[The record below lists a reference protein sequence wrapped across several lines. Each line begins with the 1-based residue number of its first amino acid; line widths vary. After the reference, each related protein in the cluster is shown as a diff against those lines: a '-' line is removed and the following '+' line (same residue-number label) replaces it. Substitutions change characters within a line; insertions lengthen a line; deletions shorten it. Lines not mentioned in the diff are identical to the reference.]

1 MKSISRSVAMLVA
14 TAALLPLLIYGL
26 VSVRTLRTGTERS
39 VVAGNVA
46 VATRAAEQIEQYVAD
61 SVRTLQAA
69 ASEVQGTF
77 LQPWQQERILRNF
90 VLTFPA
96 YREITLYDGAG
107 QPLSSSRLV
116 AAPLSPDHLGTA
128 AEGRARLAPIEI
140 DDDLLP
146 KASVTVPIAAPGETA
161 RWMVGELRLEEM
173 WRVVD
178 RLRIGE
184 HGFALLVDQRGRLIA
199 HGDPDEKGRI
209 ARGED
214 VLDHPLA
221 RRALGRETKVPAS
234 LEYAD
239 ARGRRTLAVSAPL
252 PSLGW
257 TIIVEQPARE
267 AYALSLGLERLL
279 LAAIAL
285 SALLTIGAGYYWG
298 RSFIEPITALMQ
310 GTTALAEGRLDT
322 RVRIDR
328 EDEFKHL
335 GDAFNTMADR
345 LSTLQEQTRKQER
358 QAMFGRVAAGLVHDL
373 SHPIQN
379 IGNNCRLMLKMYDD
393 AEYRETFR
401 RTVERELQIV
411 KRVLEDLRNL
421 ARPIP
426 LERFPL
432 DVSRLLGEI
441 VESMR
446 SLADAAGLTL
456 AYEPAGGPLVIEGDM
471 FALGRVVRNLV
482 LNAIQATTPGGRV
495 TVRAAREGEQVRIE
509 VADTGCGIAPD
520 RLDAIF
526 DDFVTTKRRGLG
538 LGLPIARKIVEQL
551 GGSITVRSD
560 VGRGTAFTIA
570 FAAVERRGDAGQ
582 DATGPPGALPGGR

>member
-1 MKSISRSVAMLVA
+1 MKSISRSIAMLVA

-26 VSVRTLRTGTERS
+26 VSLRTLRTGTEQS

-46 VATRAAEQIEQYVAD
+46 VATRAAEQIELYIAD
-61 SVRTLQAA
+61 SLQILQAA
-69 ASEVQGTF
+69 GNEVQGTY

-90 VLTFPA
+90 VLTFPTF
-96 YREITLYDGAG
+96 REITLYDREGR
-107 QPLSSSRLV
+107 PVSSSRLSPR
-116 AAPLSPDHLGTA
+116 PLSPLPASDTS
-128 AEGRARLAPIEI
+128 ARGPVLAPMQI

-146 KASVTVPIAAPGETA
+146 RASVTLPVTLRDDGV
-161 RWMVGELRLEEM
+161 WWLGGELRLEEM

-184 HGFALLVDQRGRLIA
+184 RGYALLVDEAGRLIA
-199 HGDPDEKGRI
+199 HGDPDEKARI

-221 RRALGRETKVPAS
+221 RRTLGRQTRVPGS
-234 LEYAD
+234 LEYTNA
-239 ARGRRTLAVSAPL
+239 GGERTLAVAAPL
-252 PSLGW
+252 PMLGW
-257 TIIVEQPARE
+257 TLIVEQPTRE
-267 AYALSLGLERLL
+267 AYGLALRLERLL

-285 SALLTIGAGYYWG
+285 SALLTVGAGYYWG
-298 RSFIEPITALMQ
+298 RSFIEPITALMR
-310 GTTALAEGRLDT
+310 GTDALADGKLDT
-322 RVRIDR
+322 RVVIDR
-328 EDEFKHL
+328 EDEFRHL

-345 LSTLQEQTRKQER
+345 LSTLQDQTRKQER

-393 AEYRETFR
+393 PDYRETFR

-426 LERFPL
+426 LERFPV
-432 DVSRLLGEI
+432 DVARLLNDI

-446 SLADAAGLTL
+446 SLADAAGLSL
-456 AYEPAGGPLVIEGDM
+456 AYEGGSGPLTVEGDM
-471 FALGRVVRNLV
+471 FALARVVRNLV

-495 TVRAAREGEQVRIE
+495 AVKAARDGAQVQIE
-509 VADTGCGIAPD
+509 VTDTGCGIAPD
-520 RLDAIF
+520 RIDAIF

-551 GGSITVRSD
+551 GGTISVRSE
-560 VGRGTAFTIA
+560 VGRGTTFTISFPA
-570 FAAVERRGDAGQ
+570 LVHD
-582 DATGPPGALPGGR
+582 TGPRG

>member
-1 MKSISRSVAMLVA
+1 MKSISRSIAMLVA

-26 VSVRTLRTGTERS
+26 VSLRTLRTGTEQS

-46 VATRAAEQIEQYVAD
+46 VATRAAEQIELYVAD
-61 SVRTLQAA
+61 SLQILQAA
-69 ASEVQGTF
+69 GNEVQGTY
-77 LQPWQQERILRNF
+77 LRPWQQERILRNF
-90 VLTFPA
+90 VLTFPTF
-96 YREITLYDGAG
+96 REITLHDREGR
-107 QPLSSSRLV
+107 PVSSSRLSPR
-116 AAPLSPDHLGTA
+116 PLSPLPASDTS
-128 AEGRARLAPIEI
+128 ARGPVLAPIQI

-146 KASVTVPIAAPGETA
+146 RASVTLPVTLRDDGAS
-161 RWMVGELRLEEM
+161 WLSGELRLEEM

-184 HGFALLVDQRGRLIA
+184 RGYALLVDEAGRLIA
-199 HGDPDEKGRI
+199 HGDPDEKARI

-221 RRALGRETKVPAS
+221 RRTLGRQTKVPGS
-234 LEYAD
+234 LEYTNG
-239 ARGRRTLAVSAPL
+239 RGERTLAVAAPL
-252 PSLGW
+252 PRLGW
-257 TIIVEQPARE
+257 TLIVEQPTRE
-267 AYALSLGLERLL
+267 AYGLALRLERLL

-285 SALLTIGAGYYWG
+285 SALLTVGAGYYWG
-298 RSFIEPITALMQ
+298 RSFIEPITALMR
-310 GTTALAEGRLDT
+310 GTAALADGKLDT
-322 RVRIDR
+322 RVVIDR
-328 EDEFKHL
+328 EDEFRHL

-393 AEYRETFR
+393 PEYRETFR

-426 LERFPL
+426 LERFPV
-432 DVSRLLGEI
+432 DVARLLSDI

-446 SLADAAGLTL
+446 SLADAAGLSL
-456 AYEPAGGPLVIEGDM
+456 AYEGGSGPFTVEGDM
-471 FALGRVVRNLV
+471 FALARVVRNLV

-495 TVRAAREGEQVRIE
+495 TVRAACDGGQVQID
-509 VADTGCGIAPD
+509 VTDTGCGIAPE
-520 RLDAIF
+520 RIDAIF

-551 GGSITVRSD
+551 GGTISVRSE
-560 VGRGTAFTIA
+560 VGRGTTFTITFPA
-570 FAAVERRGDAGQ
+570 LVHD
-582 DATGPPGALPGGR
+582 TGPRG